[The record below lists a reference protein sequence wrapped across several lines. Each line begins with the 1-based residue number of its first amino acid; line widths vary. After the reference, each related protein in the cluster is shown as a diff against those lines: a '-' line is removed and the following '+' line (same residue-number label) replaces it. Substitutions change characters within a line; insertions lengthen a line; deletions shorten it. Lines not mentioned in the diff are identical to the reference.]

1 MHKPKKLLIK
11 VKYFFWQDT
20 QNNVRE
26 STMDYI
32 GRVVNCM
39 SLKTTYPLRW
49 SSHCWYFS
57 LSGWQA
63 RSKKKNYNCDYVFSN
78 FFFYNCALFLSIKDQ
93 LEENCFLLPVS
104 ISLDETVIIKARG
117 TVSPKQT
124 SLLCRVTVLT
134 DSKYDLQVN
143 VHIIYFETCDVI
155 LSLYATSNVSIEN
168 LHYIKSTVY

>member
-1 MHKPKKLLIK
+1 
-11 VKYFFWQDT
+11 
-20 QNNVRE
+20 
-26 STMDYI
+26 MDYV

-39 SLKTTYPLRW
+39 SLKTTYPLRCMKLTLLIFQSFW
-49 SSHCWYFS
+49 VTS
-57 LSGWQA
+57 QEQ
-63 RSKKKNYNCDYVFSN
+63 KKNNYNCDYVFSN

-93 LEENCFLLPVS
+93 LEDNCFLLPVS

-117 TVSPKQT
+117 TVSPKQN

-168 LHYIKSTVY
+168 LHYIESTVY